1 MAKRLMTVLDDDAA
15 ELLIE
20 LAGSP
25 RKQGEFLSA
34 LIRSEAQRRRAESL
48 PTEVDAL
55 RRDLS
60 ALERRIA
67 ALETHQ

>member
-15 ELLIE
+15 ELLIA

-34 LIRSEAQRRRAESL
+34 LIRSEAQRRRAETL
-48 PTEVDAL
+48 PAELDGL
-55 RRDLS
+55 RRELT
-60 ALERRIA
+60 ALERRVA
-67 ALETHQ
+67 ALEAHQ